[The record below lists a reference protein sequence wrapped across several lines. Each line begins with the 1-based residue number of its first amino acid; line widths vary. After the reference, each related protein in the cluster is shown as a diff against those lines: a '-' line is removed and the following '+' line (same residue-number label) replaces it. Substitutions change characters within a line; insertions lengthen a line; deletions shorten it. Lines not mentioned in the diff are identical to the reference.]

1 MLLFQAFPETDRPMI
16 NPMIGKRLL
25 AAFTVWLSM
34 LSSVQAKDWSFEV
47 WLDKQK
53 IGSHTFS
60 LNNHQLQSRA
70 DFKVKVLFINAYRY
84 QHQAD
89 ETWQGACLSSL
100 KAHTEENKTVTDVN
114 GQLQGTQFVI
124 DRNGEKQTL
133 PSCIMTFAYWNPDIL
148 KQTRLLNPQN
158 AEYLDVTVTDDGTKT
173 IMVKGQ
179 NTLTHQYHLNGRYK
193 GKDKLNITL
202 WYDQQQE
209 WVALESVTPEGYKIF
224 YKLI

>member
-1 MLLFQAFPETDRPMI
+1 MTKIAITVKP
-16 NPMIGKRLL
+16 LL
-25 AAFTVWLSM
+25 AVFALALWLATP
-34 LSSVQAKDWSFEV
+34 SSVQAKDWSFDV

-53 IGSHTFS
+53 IGTHTFS
-60 LNNHQLQSRA
+60 FNNQQLQSRA
-70 DFKVKVLFINAYRY
+70 NFEIKVLFINAYRY

-100 KAHTEENKTVTDVN
+100 KAHTQENKTVTDVT
-114 GQLQGTQFVI
+114 GQLQGDQFVI
-124 DRNGEKQTL
+124 DKREGKNGENQIL
-133 PSCIMTFAYWNPDIL
+133 PACIMTFAYWNPAIL
-148 KQTRLLNPQN
+148 KQTQLLNPQN

-173 IMVKGQ
+173 IMVNGQ
-179 NTLTHQYHLNGRYK
+179 NTLTHQYHLKGRFK

-209 WVALESVTPEGYKIF
+209 WVALESVTPEGYKIS